1 MKELNTEKRKEQ
13 NLLLTNRLSMIDF
26 ITKKFKVFEPLN
38 DDKNQ
43 LPNAAGNYVILLRK
57 GIPMPMKGITH
68 MPIICEITLNNKEY
82 QLIYTGIVKTTSTSS
97 NLRKRIGGQHF
108 GENAG
113 RSTLRLSLGCL
124 MGFTKIFRD
133 NRRKHLKF
141 KKTDEQKLTDW
152 MLNSLIVLYY
162 VNCDS
167 NNDEDNMISTFNP
180 PLNLDKNYCE
190 ENAEFRSELSYL
202 RSKQILFEP
211 IMEDET

>member
-13 NLLLTNRLSMIDF
+13 SLLYTNRLSMIDF
-26 ITKKFKVFEPLN
+26 ITKKFKVFDPLN
-38 DDKNQ
+38 DDKTQ
-43 LPNAAGNYVILLRK
+43 LPNAAGNYVVLLRK
-57 GIPMPMKGITH
+57 GIPMPMKGISHT
-68 MPIICEITLNNKEY
+68 PIICEITLNNKEY

-108 GENAG
+108 GENSG

-124 MGFTKIFRD
+124 MGFMKIFRD

-141 KKTDEQKLTDW
+141 KKTDEQQLTDW

-162 VNCDS
+162 VNCNS

-211 IMEDET
+211 IREDET